1 MIVFV
6 ATNLPFCR
14 AATCTSYLSSVIYH
28 KLFLTAELY
37 YVAASN
43 NHVPVTRNM
52 HCSHKCETLNSA
64 VGVNI
69 NHVVA
74 QREYS
79 TWYDHL
85 SHLSGNKHPSFVSNM
100 PNLLV
105 C

>member
-1 MIVFV
+1 MYSISQQ
-6 ATNLPFCR
+6 CH
-14 AATCTSYLSSVIYH
+14 LSQVISH
-28 KLFLTAELY
+28 RRIFLCGCLKQSRTGHTQY
-37 YVAASN
+37 
-43 NHVPVTRNM
+43 
-52 HCSHKCETLNSA
+52 A
-64 VGVNI
+64 VVVNI

-100 PNLLV
+100 PNLSI